1 MNLKKFAIVIGAVSL
16 TNISAAKADI
26 EVVTSIKP
34 VHSLVS
40 GVMAGV
46 GNPSVII
53 EGAGSP
59 HTYSLKPS
67 QAKQLQDA
75 KLVFW
80 MGDELET
87 FLVGLIENIAQ
98 SATTIKLIDA
108 HDLKKIKFREGGMF
122 DDHGHD
128 DHDGHSDHDAH
139 GHGEHAFEWAGLFEL
154 KAGSYKWSFA
164 KVDGNYAD
172 PAMKMVILKSADI
185 DASEE
190 LAEKLL
196 ESSASENREH
206 GDVLSAA
213 EVAYSLNFDDSKNV
227 TGFHVKIE
235 SDGTY
240 AFFTEHMPFEF
251 EANEHFFKNKLGEDI
266 EPLAQVPEVDHH
278 DHDHE
283 KHAKEE
289 HDEHDHE
296 KHDDHDHEK
305 HAKKEH
311 DDHGDH
317 DGHDDHGNGGFD
329 PHVWLDP
336 VNAKAIVHEIEE
348 ALVKADPKH
357 ASTYEANAHKMMEK
371 LDALVA
377 ELREELE
384 PVHEKGF
391 IVFHD
396 AYQYF
401 EQRFD
406 VAAIGSITVSPEVMP
421 GAERVSELR
430 EKILELGA
438 TCVFSEPQFEPKLV
452 ETLVEGTGART
463 GVLDPL
469 GATLTKGPD
478 LYFQLIRNMASS
490 LKTCLLDG
498 S

>member
-1 MNLKKFAIVIGAVSL
+1 MGMKRIIIAGAVFSF
-16 TNISAAKADI
+16 TNISFAMADI
-26 EVVTSIKP
+26 KVVTSIKP

-40 GVMAGV
+40 GVMMGV
-46 GNPSVII
+46 EVPSLII
-53 EGAGSP
+53 DGSGSP

-67 QAKQLQDA
+67 QAQQLQDA

-87 FLVGLIENIAQ
+87 FLEGPIENIAQ
-98 SATTIKLIDA
+98 SATAIRLIDA
-108 HDLKKIKFREGGMF
+108 HGLKKIKFREGGTF

-128 DHDGHSDHDAH
+128 D
-139 GHGEHAFEWAGLFEL
+139 
-154 KAGSYKWSFA
+154 
-164 KVDGNYAD
+164 
-172 PAMKMVILKSADI
+172 
-185 DASEE
+185 
-190 LAEKLL
+190 
-196 ESSASENREH
+196 
-206 GDVLSAA
+206 
-213 EVAYSLNFDDSKNV
+213 
-227 TGFHVKIE
+227 
-235 SDGTY
+235 
-240 AFFTEHMPFEF
+240 
-251 EANEHFFKNKLGEDI
+251 
-266 EPLAQVPEVDHH
+266 Q
-278 DHDHE
+278 
-283 KHAKEE
+283 
-289 HDEHDHE
+289 DEHDHE

-348 ALVKADPKH
+348 ALVKADPTH
-357 ASTYEANAHKMMEK
+357 ASTYEANAHKMMGK

-406 VAAIGSITVSPEVMP
+406 LAAIGSITVSPEVMP

-430 EKILELGA
+430 EKILELNA
-438 TCVFSEPQFEPKLV
+438 TCIFSEPQFEPKLV
-452 ETLVEGTGART
+452 ETLVKGTGART
-463 GVLDPL
+463 GMLDPL
-469 GATLTKGPD
+469 GATLPKGPD

-490 LKTCLLDG
+490 LKTCLLGG

>member
-1 MNLKKFAIVIGAVSL
+1 MQLKRTAIAIGAMSL
-16 TNISAAKADI
+16 VNISAAKADI
-26 EVVTSIKP
+26 DVVTSIKP

-46 GNPSVII
+46 STPSVII

-87 FLVGLIENIAQ
+87 FLVGPIENIAKK
-98 SATTIKLIDA
+98 STVVKLIDS

-128 DHDGHSDHDAH
+128 DHDDHSDHD
-139 GHGEHAFEWAGLFEL
+139 GHGEHAFEWAGLFDL
-154 KAGSYKWSFA
+154 KAGNYRWSFA

-185 DASEE
+185 EASEE
-190 LAEKLL
+190 TAEKLL
-196 ESSASENREH
+196 ESSNSEIRTH
-206 GDVLSAA
+206 DDSISAA
-213 EVAYSLNFDDSKNV
+213 KIAYSLNFDNSKNV
-227 TGFHVKIE
+227 TDFNVKIE
-235 SDGTY
+235 TDGKY

-251 EANEHFFKNKLGEDI
+251 EANEHFFKNESGIDI
-266 EPLAQVPEVDHH
+266 EPLAQVPDADHH

-283 KHAKEE
+283 KHAKKE

-296 KHDDHDHEK
+296 KHDDHG
-305 HAKKEH
+305 
-311 DDHGDH
+311 HGE
-317 DGHDDHGNGGFD
+317 FD

-348 ALVKADPKH
+348 ALVKADPEH
-357 ASTYEANAHKMMEK
+357 ASTYKANAHKMMDQ
-371 LDALVA
+371 LDSLVA
-377 ELREELE
+377 ELSDQLE

-430 EKILELGA
+430 EKISDLSA

-452 ETLVEGTGART
+452 ETLVDGTGART

-469 GATLTKGPD
+469 GATLVKGPD
-478 LYFQLIRNMASS
+478 LYFQLLRNMASS
-490 LKTCLLDG
+490 LRKCLSG
-498 S
+498 ES

>member
-1 MNLKKFAIVIGAVSL
+1 MQLKRTAVIIGAMSL
-16 TNISAAKADI
+16 FNISAAKADI
-26 EVVTSIKP
+26 DVVTSIKP

-46 GNPSVII
+46 STPSVII

-87 FLVGLIENIAQ
+87 FLVGPIENIAKK
-98 SATTIKLIDA
+98 ATVVKLIDS

-128 DHDGHSDHDAH
+128 DHDDHSDHD
-139 GHGEHAFEWAGLFEL
+139 GHGEHAFEWAGLFDL
-154 KAGSYKWSFA
+154 KAGNYRWSFA

-185 DASEE
+185 EASEE
-190 LAEKLL
+190 MAEKLL
-196 ESSASENREH
+196 ESSSFEIRTH
-206 GDVLSAA
+206 DDSISAA
-213 EVAYSLNFDDSKNV
+213 KIAYSLNFDNSKNV
-227 TGFHVKIE
+227 TDFNVKIE
-235 SDGTY
+235 TDGKY

-251 EANEHFFKNKLGEDI
+251 EANEHFFKNESGIDI
-266 EPLAQVPEVDHH
+266 EPLAQVPDADHH

-283 KHAKEE
+283 KHAKKE

-296 KHDDHDHEK
+296 KHDDHG
-305 HAKKEH
+305 
-311 DDHGDH
+311 HGE
-317 DGHDDHGNGGFD
+317 FD

-348 ALVKADPKH
+348 ALVKADPEH
-357 ASTYEANAHKMMEK
+357 ASIYKANAHKMMDQ
-371 LDALVA
+371 LDSLVA
-377 ELREELE
+377 ELSDQLE
-384 PVHEKGF
+384 PVHDKGF

-406 VAAIGSITVSPEVMP
+406 VSAIGSITVSPEVMP

-430 EKILELGA
+430 EKISDLSA

-452 ETLVEGTGART
+452 KTLVDGTGART

-469 GATLTKGPD
+469 GATLVKGPD
-478 LYFQLIRNMASS
+478 LYFQLLRNMASS
-490 LKTCLLDG
+490 LKKCLSG
-498 S
+498 ES

>member
-1 MNLKKFAIVIGAVSL
+1 MQLKRTAVIIGAMSL
-16 TNISAAKADI
+16 FNISAAKADI
-26 EVVTSIKP
+26 DVVTSIKP

-46 GNPSVII
+46 STPSVII

-87 FLVGLIENIAQ
+87 FLVGPVENIAKK
-98 SATTIKLIDA
+98 ATVVKLIDS

-128 DHDGHSDHDAH
+128 DHDDHSDHD
-139 GHGEHAFEWAGLFEL
+139 GHGEHAFEWAGLFDL
-154 KAGSYKWSFA
+154 KAGSYRWSFA

-185 DASEE
+185 EASEE
-190 LAEKLL
+190 MAEKLL
-196 ESSASENREH
+196 ESSNSESRTH
-206 GDVLSAA
+206 DDSISAA
-213 EVAYSLNFDDSKNV
+213 KIAYSLNFDNSKNV
-227 TGFHVKIE
+227 TDFNVKIE
-235 SDGTY
+235 TDGKY

-251 EANEHFFKNKLGEDI
+251 EANEHFFKNESGIDI
-266 EPLAQVPEVDHH
+266 EPLAQVPDADHH

-283 KHAKEE
+283 KHAKKE

-296 KHDDHDHEK
+296 KHDDHDDEK
-305 HAKKEH
+305 HAKKDHDEHDHEKH
-311 DDHGDH
+311 DDHG
-317 DGHDDHGNGGFD
+317 HGEFD

-348 ALVKADPKH
+348 ALVKADPEH
-357 ASTYEANAHKMMEK
+357 ASTYKANAHKMMDQ
-371 LDALVA
+371 LDSLVA
-377 ELREELE
+377 ELSDQLE
-384 PVHEKGF
+384 PVHGKGF

-406 VAAIGSITVSPEVMP
+406 VSAIGSITVSPEVMP
-421 GAERVSELR
+421 GAERVNELR
-430 EKILELGA
+430 EKISDLSA

-452 ETLVEGTGART
+452 KTLVDGTGART

-469 GATLTKGPD
+469 GATLVKGPD
-478 LYFQLIRNMASS
+478 LYFQLLRNMASS
-490 LKTCLLDG
+490 LKKCLSG
-498 S
+498 ES

>member
-1 MNLKKFAIVIGAVSL
+1 MQLKRTAVIIGAMSL
-16 TNISAAKADI
+16 FNISAAKADI
-26 EVVTSIKP
+26 DVVTSIKP

-46 GNPSVII
+46 STPSVII

-87 FLVGLIENIAQ
+87 FLVGPVENIAKK
-98 SATTIKLIDA
+98 ATVVKLIDS

-128 DHDGHSDHDAH
+128 DHDDHGDHD
-139 GHGEHAFEWAGLFEL
+139 GHGEHAFEWAGLFDL
-154 KAGSYKWSFA
+154 KAGNYRWSFA

-185 DASEE
+185 EASEE
-190 LAEKLL
+190 MAEKLL
-196 ESSASENREH
+196 ESSNSESRTH
-206 GDVLSAA
+206 DDSISAA
-213 EVAYSLNFDDSKNV
+213 KIAYSLNFDNSKNV
-227 TGFHVKIE
+227 TDFNVKIE
-235 SDGTY
+235 TDGKY

-251 EANEHFFKNKLGEDI
+251 EANEHFFKNESGIDI
-266 EPLAQVPEVDHH
+266 EPLAQVPDADHH

-283 KHAKEE
+283 KHAKKE

-296 KHDDHDHEK
+296 KHDDHG
-305 HAKKEH
+305 
-311 DDHGDH
+311 HGE
-317 DGHDDHGNGGFD
+317 FD

-348 ALVKADPKH
+348 ALVKADPEH
-357 ASTYEANAHKMMEK
+357 ASTYKANAHKMMDQ
-371 LDALVA
+371 LDSLVA
-377 ELREELE
+377 ELSDQLE
-384 PVHEKGF
+384 PVHGKGF

-406 VAAIGSITVSPEVMP
+406 VSAIGSITVSPEVMP

-430 EKILELGA
+430 EKISDLSA

-452 ETLVEGTGART
+452 ETLVDGTGART

-469 GATLTKGPD
+469 GATLVKGPD
-478 LYFQLIRNMASS
+478 LYFQLLRNMASS
-490 LKTCLLDG
+490 LKKCLSG
-498 S
+498 ES

>member
-1 MNLKKFAIVIGAVSL
+1 MSLKKFAIAIGAISL
-16 TNISAAKADI
+16 TNISAAKAGI

-87 FLVGLIENIAQ
+87 FLVGPIENIAQ
-98 SATTIKLIDA
+98 SATTIKLINA

-128 DHDGHSDHDAH
+128 DHGGHSDHDAH

-164 KVDGNYAD
+164 KVGGNYAD
-172 PAMKMVILKSADI
+172 PAMKMVILKSVDI

-196 ESSASENREH
+196 ESSTSENRRH
-206 GDVLSAA
+206 DDVLSAA

-227 TGFHVKIE
+227 TGFNVKID

-240 AFFTEHMPFEF
+240 AFFTEHMPLEF
-251 EANEHFFKNKLGEDI
+251 EAKEHFFKNKSGEDI
-266 EPLAQVPEVDHH
+266 EPLAQVPDVDHH
-278 DHDHE
+278 
-283 KHAKEE
+283 
-289 HDEHDHE
+289 
-296 KHDDHDHEK
+296 DHDHEK

-311 DDHGDH
+311 DDHEH
-317 DGHDDHGNGGFD
+317 DEHDHGEFD

-357 ASTYEANAHKMMEK
+357 ASTYEANANKMMEK
-371 LDALVA
+371 LDSLVV
-377 ELREELE
+377 ELSSELE

-406 VAAIGSITVSPEVMP
+406 LAAIGSITVSPEVMP

-430 EKILELGA
+430 EKILELNA

-469 GATLTKGPD
+469 GATLAKGPD

-490 LKTCLLDG
+490 LKKCLSG
-498 S
+498 VS